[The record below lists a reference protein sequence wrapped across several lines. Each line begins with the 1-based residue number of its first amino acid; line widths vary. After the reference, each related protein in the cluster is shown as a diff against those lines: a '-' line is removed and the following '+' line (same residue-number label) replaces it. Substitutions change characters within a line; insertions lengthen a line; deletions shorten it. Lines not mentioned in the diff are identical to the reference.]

1 VPQNPIRHWRFAY
14 PRPGTTLLTPPSM
27 AVNKAYVDANQA
39 PPGEGGGVNLPGTR
53 RFVNATGDAMT
64 GPLLLVGDPTEDGQA
79 ATKAYIDETIANAV
93 IDAQGGGTRASAPK
107 SKKEEDAWTAE
118 ISKLT
123 LSIDELRKGQRQLEA
138 KLTKLEKA

>member
-1 VPQNPIRHWRFAY
+1 MPQNPIRHWRFAY

-27 AVNKAYVDANQA
+27 AVNKAYVDANM
-39 PPGEGGGVNLPGTR
+39 GGGDGGGVNLPGTA

-64 GPLLLVGDPTEDGQA
+64 GPLTLEGDPTSPAHA
-79 ATKAYIDETIANAV
+79 ATKAYIDDCIANAV

-123 LSIDELRKGQRQLEA
+123 LSIDELRRGQRQLEA